1 VWPSR
6 RRAGTVRG
14 TGQSRKNGASRLISA
29 DIPIESCSVWDGLV
43 EDPASGHGDEQ
54 VEGSPVNQRARR
66 GRVSR
71 RGRERHVKVRLLLVI
86 AVGISAVVMGTLSAQ
101 AVMARAQ
108 CNNHPLVLNVAVSDD
123 IAPAIQRVGQ
133 LFNKQNHVAA
143 GRCVEVQVTP
153 QEPAA
158 AAAVVD
164 GQSSGGGL
172 PAFDAWIPDSSLW
185 VDVARTFAIGAQRV
199 QTTGITVARS
209 PLMMVMPP
217 AAAAQVAAYN
227 NATGWNFLLPGAVGG
242 PTSTQQVRLDLPDPT
257 QSAVGLA
264 TLVEIKRLLG
274 EGANARANLTD
285 FVFSA
290 QSSNQFD
297 DPVSLA
303 AFNSLASP
311 PLDAHP
317 VTVTTEQAV
326 LGYDADHPGHALAAR
341 YPSGGNDPGQLGDAE
356 LDYPYVITSTEPA
369 VQQAAT
375 EFGKTL
381 QQSYTA
387 GLVRYYGFRSAN
399 GVVGTIPASYGLAQ
413 QPLRL
418 AAAATPGEAQTAL
431 QTWRKLQIGSRD
443 LAVMDVS
450 SSMATSVGVANLNLE
465 DILTQTALLGLE
477 LFPDSA
483 QMGIWE
489 FANDLGGGQPYKQL
503 VSVGPLPGELGL
515 ISRREQIEQV
525 DQSLHPLTSTPAALN
540 KTILAAYQQMVA
552 SYEPNY
558 TNAVIMLTA
567 GVDNAPGDLPTA
579 TLVAK
584 LKHLFNP
591 SKPVELIILVLGGK
605 GNFTSLE
612 QIARAGGGQA
622 YPVTDPSQ
630 VGKVFFEAVS
640 RRICLSNECAP

>member
-1 VWPSR
+1 
-6 RRAGTVRG
+6 
-14 TGQSRKNGASRLISA
+14 
-29 DIPIESCSVWDGLV
+29 
-43 EDPASGHGDEQ
+43 
-54 VEGSPVNQRARR
+54 VNQRARR

-71 RGRERHVKVRLLLVI
+71 RGRERHVKVGLLLVI
-86 AVGISAVVMGTLSAQ
+86 AVGISAIVMGTLTAQ

-133 LFNKQNHVAA
+133 FFNKQNHLAA
-143 GRCVEVQVTP
+143 GRCVEIQVSP
-153 QEPAA
+153 AQPAA
-158 AAAVVD
+158 VASVVD
-164 GQSSGGGL
+164 GQASGGGL
-172 PAFDAWIPDSSLW
+172 PNFDAWIPDSSLW
-185 VDVARTFAIGAQRV
+185 VDVARTFAVGAQRV
-199 QTTGITVARS
+199 QPTGITVARS

-227 NATGWNFLLPGAVGG
+227 NSVGWNYLLPAPVGG

-274 EGANARANLTD
+274 NGPTARAGLTD
-285 FVFSA
+285 FVLSA

-303 AFNSLASP
+303 TFNSLANP

-326 LGYDADHPGHALAAR
+326 LGYDAAHPRQPLAAR
-341 YPSGGNDPGQLGDAE
+341 YPSAHGQAGQFGDPE

-369 VQQAAT
+369 MQQAASD
-375 EFGKTL
+375 FGKAL
-381 QQSYTA
+381 QQDYAA

-399 GVVGTIPASYGLAQ
+399 GVTGTIPAGYGLAQ
-413 QPLRL
+413 QPLQL
-418 AAAATPGEAQTAL
+418 ASPASPGEAQTAL

-450 SSMATSVGVANLNLE
+450 SSMGTSVGIGSLNLE
-465 DILTQTALLGLE
+465 DILTKTALLGLA

-489 FANDLGGGQPYKQL
+489 FANDVSGSQPYKQL
-503 VSVGPLPGELGL
+503 VPVGPLPGELGL
-515 ISRREQIEQV
+515 ISRRQQIAQV
-525 DQSLHPLTSTPAALN
+525 DQSLHPLSSTPAALN
-540 KTILAAYQQMVA
+540 KTILAAYQSMVDG
-552 SYEPNY
+552 YEPNY
-558 TNAVIMLTA
+558 TNAVIVLTA
-567 GVDNAPGDLPTA
+567 GVDEAPGDMPTA
-579 TLVAK
+579 ALVNR
-584 LKHLFNP
+584 LKHLF
-591 SKPVELIILVLGGK
+591 SKTKPVELIILMLGGK
-605 GNFTSLE
+605 GNFAALQ
-612 QIARAGGGQA
+612 QIAQAGGGQA
-622 YPVTDPSQ
+622 YPVTDPTQ

-640 RRICLSNECAP
+640 RRICLTNECAP

>member
-1 VWPSR
+1 
-6 RRAGTVRG
+6 
-14 TGQSRKNGASRLISA
+14 
-29 DIPIESCSVWDGLV
+29 
-43 EDPASGHGDEQ
+43 
-54 VEGSPVNQRARR
+54 VNQRARR

-71 RGRERHVKVRLLLVI
+71 RGRERHVRVGLLLVI
-86 AVGISAVVMGTLSAQ
+86 AVGISAVVMGTLTAQ

-133 LFNKQNHVAA
+133 FFNKENHVAA
-143 GRCVEVQVTP
+143 GRCVEVQVS
-153 QEPAA
+153 QAEPAA
-158 AAAVVD
+158 VAAVVD
-164 GQSSGGGL
+164 GQASGDGL
-172 PAFDAWIPDSSLW
+172 PSYDAWIPDSSLW

-199 QTTGITVARS
+199 QPTGITVARS
-209 PLMMVMPP
+209 PLMLIMPP
-217 AAAAQVAAYN
+217 TAAAQVSPYN
-227 NATGWNFLLPGAVGG
+227 NSVGWNFLLPTQVGG
-242 PTSTQQVRLDLPDPT
+242 PTSTQQVRLNLPDPT
-257 QSAVGLA
+257 ESAVGLA

-274 EGANARANLTD
+274 SGASARASLTD
-285 FVFSA
+285 FVLSA

-303 AFNSLASP
+303 AFNSLANP

-326 LGYDADHPGHALAAR
+326 IGYDAAHPGQPLAAR
-341 YPSGGNDPGQLGDAE
+341 YPASGADAAQLGDAE

-399 GVVGTIPASYGLAQ
+399 GVTGTIPASYGLSQ
-413 QPLRL
+413 QPLQL
-418 AAAATPGEAQTAL
+418 ASPATPGEAQTAL

-450 SSMATSVGVANLNLE
+450 SAMGTSVGIGDLNLE
-465 DILTQTALLGLE
+465 DILTKTALLGLA

-489 FANDLGGGQPYKQL
+489 FANDVSGSQPYKQL
-503 VSVGPLPGELGL
+503 VPVGPLPGELGL

-525 DQSLHPLTSTPAALN
+525 DQSLHPLSGTPAALN

-552 SYEPNY
+552 QYQPNY
-558 TNAVIMLTA
+558 TNAVIVLTA
-567 GVDNAPGDLPTA
+567 GIDNAPGDMPTA
-579 TLVAK
+579 TLVNR
-584 LKHLFNP
+584 LKHLFNR
-591 SKPVELIILVLGGK
+591 SKPVELIILELGGK

-612 QIARAGGGQA
+612 QIAQAGDGQA
-622 YPVTDPSQ
+622 YPVTDPTQ

-640 RRICLSNECAP
+640 RRICLTTSCAP

>member
-1 VWPSR
+1 
-6 RRAGTVRG
+6 
-14 TGQSRKNGASRLISA
+14 
-29 DIPIESCSVWDGLV
+29 
-43 EDPASGHGDEQ
+43 
-54 VEGSPVNQRARR
+54 VNQRARR

-153 QEPAA
+153 EEPAA
-158 AAAVVD
+158 VASVVD

-172 PAFDAWIPDSSLW
+172 PSFDAWIPDSSLW

-199 QTTGITVARS
+199 QPTGITVARS
-209 PLMMVMPP
+209 PVMLVMPP
-217 AAAAQVAAYN
+217 AAAAQVSAYN
-227 NATGWNFLLPGAVGG
+227 NSVGWNFLLPTAVGG
-242 PTSTQQVRLDLPDPT
+242 PTSTQQVRLNLPDPT

-264 TLVEIKRLLG
+264 ALVEIKRLLG
-274 EGANARANLTD
+274 TGAAARASLTD

-303 AFNSLASP
+303 AFNSLAAP
-311 PLDAHP
+311 PLDSHP

-326 LGYDADHPGHALAAR
+326 LGYDAAHPSQPLAAR
-341 YPSGGNDPGQLGDAE
+341 YPSAGTDASQLGDPE
-356 LDYPYVITSTEPA
+356 MDYPYVITSTQSA
-369 VQQAAT
+369 DQQAAT
-375 EFGKTL
+375 EFGKAL

-399 GVVGTIPASYGLAQ
+399 GVTGTIPASYGLAQ
-413 QPLRL
+413 QPLQF
-418 AAAATPGEAQTAL
+418 ASPATPGEAQTAL

-450 SSMATSVGVANLNLE
+450 SSMSTSVGVGDLNLE
-465 DILTQTALLGLE
+465 DILTKTALLGLE

-489 FANDLGGGQPYKQL
+489 FANDLGGSQPYKQL
-503 VSVGPLPGELGL
+503 VPVGPLPGELGL

-525 DQSLHPLTSTPAALN
+525 DQSLHPLASAPAALN

-552 SYEPNY
+552 GYQPNY
-558 TNAVIMLTA
+558 TNAVILLTA
-567 GVDNAPGDLPTA
+567 GVDNAPGDMPTA
-579 TLVAK
+579 VLVNK
-584 LKHLFNP
+584 LKHLF
-591 SKPVELIILVLGGK
+591 SVKKPVELIILMLGGK
-605 GNFTSLE
+605 GNFTALS

-622 YPVTDPSQ
+622 YLVTDPTQ

-640 RRICLSNECAP
+640 RRICLTNECTP